1 MRERPRKS
9 RITEA
14 REGAFE
20 EEGVFSWFPQ
30 EADSGTKLRI
40 KGVSLGL
47 THRKEG
53 REKED
58 ELQCGT
64 KGTLDYPTGGSGS
77 RMAVPNPAR
86 VAGPLLFPTSVTL
99 GGSHKRSVL
108 LAKGLFAA
116 KGLLEQAHS

>member
-30 EADSGTKLRI
+30 EADSGTKLHI

-53 REKED
+53 REKEV

-77 RMAVPNPAR
+77 RMAVQNPR